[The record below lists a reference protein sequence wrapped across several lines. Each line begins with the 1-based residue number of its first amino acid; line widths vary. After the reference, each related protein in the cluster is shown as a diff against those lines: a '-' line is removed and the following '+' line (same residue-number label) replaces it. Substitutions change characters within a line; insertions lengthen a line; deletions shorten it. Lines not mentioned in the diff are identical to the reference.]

1 VTAALGT
8 LDRRL
13 LERASAVI
21 GVDEVGRGSLEG
33 PVVVSAVAFKQIPDH
48 EGVRDSKRLT
58 PKRREEVAQWTR
70 DHCFT
75 WTAVEVWVE
84 VIDRV
89 NILEATRLAMRAA
102 VRSVAI
108 PLAVVVTDGVE
119 LGELGGELK
128 EMLSP
133 TKADANYFCV
143 AAASIV
149 AKVYRD
155 RLMVDLAG
163 RYPHWKWNRNKGYGT
178 AQHRL
183 ALGQTGAGFLHRGSF
198 SWSRVLP

>member
-13 LERASAVI
+13 LENASAVI
-21 GVDEVGRGSLEG
+21 GVDEVGRGSLAG

-48 EGVRDSKRLT
+48 AGVRDSKRLT
-58 PKRREEVAQWTR
+58 PRRREEVAEWLR
-70 DHCFT
+70 DRCWS

-84 VIDRV
+84 VIDRI

-102 VRSVAI
+102 VRTVAS
-108 PLAVVVTDGVE
+108 PHVVVVTDGVD
-119 LGELGGELK
+119 LGELGGGVK
-128 EMLSP
+128 EMHSP

-155 RLMVDLAG
+155 RLMVELAE
-163 RYPHWKWNRNKGYGT
+163 RYPVWQWHRNKGYGT
-178 AQHRL
+178 AAHRL
-183 ALGQTGAGFLHRGSF
+183 ALDQTGAGFLHRGSF